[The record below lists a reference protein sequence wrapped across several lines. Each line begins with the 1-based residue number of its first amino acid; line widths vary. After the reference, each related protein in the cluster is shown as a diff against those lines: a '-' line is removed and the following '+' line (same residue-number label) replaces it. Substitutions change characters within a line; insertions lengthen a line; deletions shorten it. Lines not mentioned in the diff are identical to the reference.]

1 MTTSE
6 PQSDTD
12 QLIPQSLIGIS
23 FPDLFRAQEFLTALQ
38 RLAANG
44 KLVLEDAVVVM
55 KDDDGKTVVR
65 ETIDP
70 QPGRTALSGGMWTGL
85 FGLILGGP
93 IGWAAGAA
101 IGAGAGAL
109 TAKLVDLGISDEWV
123 DWFRQAV
130 RPGTATVAVLASEI
144 VEDALVEEVERF
156 AGADLV
162 YANFDAEMLGRLN
175 SALE

>member
-1 MTTSE
+1 MTTSD
-6 PQSDTD
+6 PQSETN
-12 QLIPQSLIGIS
+12 QIIPQSLIGIS

-44 KLVLEDAVVVM
+44 QLVLEDAVVVM

-70 QPGRTALSGGMWTGL
+70 QPGRTAVSGGMWTGL

-123 DWFRQAV
+123 DWFREAV

-144 VEDALVEEVERF
+144 IEDALVTEVERF

-162 YANFDAEMLGRLN
+162 YANFDAEMLHRLN
-175 SALE
+175 AALE

>member
-1 MTTSE
+1 MT
-6 PQSDTD
+6 PQDPQTETAEI
-12 QLIPQSLIGIS
+12 IPQSLVGIS

-38 RLAANG
+38 RLASNKA
-44 KLVLEDAVVVM
+44 LVLEDAVVVM

-70 QPGRTALSGGMWTGL
+70 QPGRSAISGGMWTGL

-93 IGWAAGAA
+93 IGWAAGTA

-144 VEDALVEEVERF
+144 VEDALVAEVERF

-162 YANFDAEMLGRLN
+162 YANFDDEMLARLN
-175 SALE
+175 TALD